1 MKTLTKKHAGLLN
14 MTGSMASV
22 LAALFSFAI
31 SPLLQQQIRIRA
43 EQVQGS
49 RKKRN
54 GGLRWVKRSAPSG
67 RGGKGK
73 KRSEDM
79 NPVAGERVVE
89 PGTTSKAS
97 DWKDNAQVQGENAL
111 RLSSASPSLPHT
123 DEQHQRRS
131 SRDSVD
137 LSLDLV
143 EHQEIPCAALQQHRE
158 FLNHVIH
165 SAQPAEECARSAG
178 HLDCT
183 MTGHLDCT
191 MTGHLDCTMTG
202 HLDAAWAQHSQAVKT
217 PYLGSSQNLRE
228 SPPFPPSLRVPSLS
242 QPPSTSLSQPLWHG
256 EGSLPLS
263 PPPAPPQGPA
273 FTTVPRSGGEHE
285 SLVATSRLQN
295 GSQQAVNSGVTR
307 CDLDSASSL
316 DVTLPFNGEQ
326 VHFGRRELQ
335 GMMTT
340 NLLVLIQSNSFCQK
354 ANAELKGKPGKS
366 QLGRNALDLAGKG
379 PLAAVLKHALSGSAA
394 DVLVDSAQAGGLFG
408 RSDGFIRSQ
417 REFMEVKGAQAKLR
431 LPHPAR
437 QHAAMSN
444 QYEINDIRL
453 EGTEWR
459 HLFLVC
465 RPRQPPRDWFNVED
479 LSDFWL
485 GHVTRERVEEALV
498 KAGKS
503 AQGDLRVT
511 VTPGGENNR
520 NWLGS
525 AVSWV
530 RFPDVTKAWW
540 DRVVL
545 QADS

>member
-1 MKTLTKKHAGLLN
+1 

-79 NPVAGERVVE
+79 NPVAGERAVE

-191 MTGHLDCTMTG
+191 MTGHLD
-202 HLDAAWAQHSQAVKT
+202 AAWAQHSQAVKT

-285 SLVATSRLQN
+285 SLVATSRLQMAHN
-295 GSQQAVNSGVTR
+295 
-307 CDLDSASSL
+307 
-316 DVTLPFNGEQ
+316 
-326 VHFGRRELQ
+326 
-335 GMMTT
+335 
-340 NLLVLIQSNSFCQK
+340 K
-354 ANAELKGKPGKS
+354 
-366 QLGRNALDLAGKG
+366 
-379 PLAAVLKHALSGSAA
+379 LS
-394 DVLVDSAQAGGLFG
+394 
-408 RSDGFIRSQ
+408 
-417 REFMEVKGAQAKLR
+417 
-431 LPHPAR
+431 
-437 QHAAMSN
+437 
-444 QYEINDIRL
+444 
-453 EGTEWR
+453 T
-459 HLFLVC
+459 
-465 RPRQPPRDWFNVED
+465 VE
-479 LSDFWL
+479 
-485 GHVTRERVEEALV
+485 
-498 KAGKS
+498 
-503 AQGDLRVT
+503 
-511 VTPGGENNR
+511 
-520 NWLGS
+520 
-525 AVSWV
+525 
-530 RFPDVTKAWW
+530 
-540 DRVVL
+540 
-545 QADS
+545 

>member
-1 MKTLTKKHAGLLN
+1 

-79 NPVAGERVVE
+79 NPVAGERAVE

-123 DEQHQRRS
+123 YEQHQRRS

-137 LSLDLV
+137 LSLDFV
-143 EHQEIPCAALQQHRE
+143 EHQEIPCAAVE
-158 FLNHVIH
+158 PVA
-165 SAQPAEECARSAG
+165 AQPTDECGQCARSAG

-183 MTGHLDCT
+183 V
-191 MTGHLDCTMTG
+191 TG
-202 HLDAAWAQHSQAVKT
+202 HLDAAWAQHSQAVKS
-217 PYLGSSQNLRE
+217 PYLGPSQNLRE
-228 SPPFPPSLRVPSLS
+228 SLPLS
-242 QPPSTSLSQPLWHG
+242 QPPSTSLSQPLRHG
-256 EGSLPLS
+256 ERSPPPL
-263 PPPAPPQGPA
+263 PPAPPQGPA
-273 FTTVPRSGGEHE
+273 LTTVPRSGSEHE

-295 GSQQAVNSGVTR
+295 VSQQVVDSGVTSQHSR
-307 CDLDSASSL
+307 CDVDSASSL
-316 DVTLPFNGEQ
+316 DVTLPFNGKQ